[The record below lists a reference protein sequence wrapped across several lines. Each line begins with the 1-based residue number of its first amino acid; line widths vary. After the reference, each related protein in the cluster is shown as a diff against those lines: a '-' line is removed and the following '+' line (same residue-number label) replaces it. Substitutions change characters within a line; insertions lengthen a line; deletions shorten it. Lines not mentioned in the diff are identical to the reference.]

1 MVLLH
6 GTLWQNGRGWRIS
19 GPRAANR
26 ASEHSRDR
34 MYMKTPWKM
43 VGALVTIIV
52 CGTKK
57 DIGTLV
63 Q

>member
-1 MVLLH
+1 MASSMVLLY
-6 GTLWQNGRGWRIS
+6 GTLWGWRIS
-19 GPRAANR
+19 GPKAANR

-57 DIGTLV
+57 DIGPLV